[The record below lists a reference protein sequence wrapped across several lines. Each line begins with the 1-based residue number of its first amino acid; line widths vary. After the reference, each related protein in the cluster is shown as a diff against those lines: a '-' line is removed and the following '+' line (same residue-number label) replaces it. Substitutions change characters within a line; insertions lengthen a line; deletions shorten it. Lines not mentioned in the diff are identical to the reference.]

1 MNPIM
6 ITATGP
12 AGAVRVPAEINDLGR
27 VGARLPGFHGVV
39 EFGHGWEIDPCQK
52 AAWDAMTIP
61 AWAAHAAAVEAH
73 NLAHGAWV
81 DERLGLTDLHAQVG
95 NSRPGA
101 KLPADRRAEA
111 GAMFDAWKR
120 WARSARGPLAELY
133 GETVSD
139 RVCDWILE
147 GKATA
152 TEVQMA
158 FGRSRLA
165 STRWLDGLLIPAFGG
180 GMSAPRRLHLRGFVP
195 GEGQQGRGG
204 GHVITVGTVDVSDGY
219 PPEPAR
225 PTLADIIG

>member
-1 MNPIM
+1 MNAIT

-12 AGAVRVPAEINDLGR
+12 AGATRLPAGLTGLGR
-27 VGARLPGFHGVV
+27 VGAIFPNIPGVQ
-39 EFGHGWEIDPCQK
+39 EYADGWQLDSRQK
-52 AAWDAMTIP
+52 AEWDAVTIP
-61 AWAAHAAAVEAH
+61 AWTQYAADVEAH
-73 NLAHGAWV
+73 NRAHGAWV

-139 RVCDWILE
+139 RVCDWVLD
-147 GKATA
+147 GKASTTA
-152 TEVQMA
+152 VHAA
-158 FGRSRLA
+158 FGRSRQPV
-165 STRWLDGLLIPAFGG
+165 TRWLDGLLIPAFGG